1 MNMPCCTVH
10 KAADGSPRPMKLG
23 NFGYFCTAKLADGT
37 YCTQKG
43 PKPAPAAQVSSTPV
57 VEPQVLPK
65 VRLAE
70 AALAFAGAVYQGSG
84 PVGANEA
91 LVLAQTAYKWL
102 CDPSDTE
109 GLGF

>member
-1 MNMPCCTVH
+1 MDIPVCKIH
-10 KAADGSPRPMKLG
+10 GKPMRL
-23 NFGYFCTAKLADGT
+23 GT
-37 YCTQKG
+37 YGYYCATKGGDGEWCKEKG
-43 PKPAPAAQVSSTPV
+43 PKTAPAAQVSSTPV
-57 VEPQVLPK
+57 VEPQALPK

-91 LVLAQTAYKWL
+91 LALAQTAYGWL
-102 CDPSDTE
+102 TTNDVE

>member
-1 MNMPCCTVH
+1 MSIPVCPVH
-10 KAADGSPRPMKLG
+10 GKPMREGK
-23 NFGYFCTAKLADGT
+23 FGYFCATKDAAGNWCKEK
-37 YCTQKG
+37 QKT
-43 PKPAPAAQVSSTPV
+43 APAAQVSSEPV

-91 LVLAQTAYKWL
+91 LALAQTAYKWL

>member
-1 MNMPCCTVH
+1 MSIPNCPVHGKPMRAGTKGGFFCATKMP
-10 KAADGSPRPMKLG
+10 DGSW
-23 NFGYFCTAKLADGT
+23 CQAKASS
-37 YCTQKG
+37 
-43 PKPAPAAQVSSTPV
+43 APAAQVSSTPV

-91 LVLAQTAYKWL
+91 LALAQTAYGWL
-102 CDPSDTE
+102 INGEALDVPN
-109 GLGF
+109 F

>member
-1 MNMPCCTVH
+1 MSIPNCPVH
-10 KAADGSPRPMKLG
+10 GKPMRQG
-23 NFGYFCTAKLADGT
+23 QYGYFCATKDAAGNWCKEKSKAEH
-37 YCTQKG
+37 
-43 PKPAPAAQVSSTPV
+43 APAAQVSSTPV

-91 LVLAQTAYKWL
+91 LALAQTAYGWL
-102 CDPSDTE
+102 INGEALDVPN
-109 GLGF
+109 F

>member
-1 MNMPCCTVH
+1 MSIPVCTVH
-10 KAADGSPRPMKLG
+10 GKPMREGK
-23 NFGYFCTAKLADGT
+23 FGYFCATKLPDGT
-37 YCTQKG
+37 WCQQKASG
-43 PKPAPAAQVSSTPV
+43 APAAQVSSEPV

-91 LVLAQTAYKWL
+91 LVLAQTAYGWL
-102 CDPSDTE
+102 VNGEALDVPA
-109 GLGF
+109 F

>member
-1 MNMPCCTVH
+1 MEAPLCKIHNKPMRSGQFGWFCATKDAQGEWCKEKFKSATV
-10 KAADGSPRPMKLG
+10 
-23 NFGYFCTAKLADGT
+23 
-37 YCTQKG
+37 
-43 PKPAPAAQVSSTPV
+43 APAAQVSSTPV

-91 LVLAQTAYKWL
+91 LALAQTAYGWL
-102 CDPSDTE
+102 VNGEALDVPA
-109 GLGF
+109 F